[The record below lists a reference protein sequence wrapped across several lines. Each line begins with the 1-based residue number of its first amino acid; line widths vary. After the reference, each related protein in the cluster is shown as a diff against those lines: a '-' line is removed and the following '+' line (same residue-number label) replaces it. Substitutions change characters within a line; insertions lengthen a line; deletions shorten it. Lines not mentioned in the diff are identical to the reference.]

1 MNAAGKATS
10 GEATNASPSTRP
22 RQDAKRRA
30 DVLLVERGLFESR
43 AKAQAA
49 IAAGLVSADGR
60 PVKKASDE
68 IGVDAEISASAEH
81 PWVSRGGVKLAH
93 ALDRFE
99 LSPEGRMCLDVGAS
113 TGGFTEVLLDRGA
126 RHVTAVDTG
135 RDQLHRSLRGRRD
148 VTVLEATDI
157 RNLARLDPVPDFGVI
172 DVSFISL
179 TLVLPAVT
187 AALAPSADLVA
198 LIKPQFEVG
207 RALIGK
213 NGLVRDA
220 AARDGAVEKV
230 RAATSAL
237 GWTVVDVVDSPI
249 AGGEGNR
256 EFLMFARRRAP

>member
-1 MNAAGKATS
+1 MTSAAKVSTGAVEGDAT
-10 GEATNASPSTRP
+10 PP
-22 RQDAKRRA
+22 RQDDKRRA
-30 DVLLVERGLFESR
+30 DILLVERGLFESR

-49 IAAGLVSADGR
+49 IAAGLVSAAGR
-60 PVKKASDE
+60 LVKKASEE
-68 IGVDAEISASAEH
+68 IGIDAEISASAEH

-93 ALDRFE
+93 ALDRFGVN
-99 LSPEGRMCLDVGAS
+99 PRGRTCLDVGAS

-126 RHVTAVDTG
+126 AHVTAVDTG
-135 RDQLHRSLRGRRD
+135 RDQLHKSLRGRPE

-157 RNLARLDPVPDFGVI
+157 RNLPCLASVPDLGVV

-187 AALAPSADLVA
+187 TLLAASAELVA

-220 AARDGAVEKV
+220 AARDAAVEKI
-230 RAATSAL
+230 RAATAAL
-237 GWTVVDVVDSPI
+237 GWTIVDVIDSPI

-256 EFLMFARRRAP
+256 EFLMFARRGSSE